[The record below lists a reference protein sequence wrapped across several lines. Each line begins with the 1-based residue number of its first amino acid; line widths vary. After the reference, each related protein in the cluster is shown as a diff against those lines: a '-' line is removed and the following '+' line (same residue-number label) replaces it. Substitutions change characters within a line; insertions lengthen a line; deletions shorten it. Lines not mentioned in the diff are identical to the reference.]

1 MEDLDNRPQL
11 TSWKAI
17 ASYLGRD
24 IRTCLR
30 WEKNLGLP
38 IHRID
43 PESPKSR
50 VYAFQAELD
59 EWLRQTNLN
68 KIAKQKKP
76 LRSGFWKKILSFG
89 ILVLVIAAGLIVIFL
104 KKYLGSSEPADFH
117 IAGST
122 LVILNEKGKELWHY
136 DTGLENLAEENSYRA
151 NFQFKRTNDY
161 AVGHQL
167 PNLMIKDMNS
177 DGKIEVLF
185 STQTKDEMGE
195 GELICFNDR
204 GTELWRFK
212 AGREMTFGS
221 MVYSDD
227 YRICGFD
234 TCDID
239 QDGSLEIFVSS
250 LQNPHWPT
258 QLVSLSS
265 RGQVLGEYWNSGHLS
280 EFTFL
285 DLDRDGKM
293 EIIFSGL
300 NNEYQ
305 KGCLVV
311 FEVDNI
317 QGSSPQMEDE
327 FTCPALGR
335 GSEKFYILFP
345 RTDVDLI
352 AHPVEAIC
360 RIDILKNRHLS
371 LSTAI
376 SKIIF
381 ILSPDLSLENVVF
394 SHGFMQL
401 HKEGVRAGKIKSI
414 LDEKYRENLMR
425 GILYYDGQ
433 GWLSTPTPLRV
444 PGAQ

>member
-1 MEDLDNRPQL
+1 MDNPPNSDRL
-11 TSWKAI
+11 SSWKEI

-30 WEKNLGLP
+30 WDKNLGLP
-38 IHRID
+38 IHRVD

-50 VYAFQAELD
+50 VYAFKADLD
-59 EWLRQTNLN
+59 EWLRQASLN
-68 KIAKQKKP
+68 KTEKQESP
-76 LRSGFWKKILSFG
+76 PRLGFWRKLLYLGVPILG
-89 ILVLVIAAGLIVIFL
+89 IAAALLWIAL
-104 KKYLGSSEPADFH
+104 NKYRGPVEPADFH
-117 IAGST
+117 IKKSV
-122 LVILNEKGKELWHY
+122 LVILNEKGKEIWRY
-136 DTGLENLAEENSYRA
+136 DTGLRNLAEENSYRS
-151 NFQFKRTNDY
+151 NFQFRRMDNSR
-161 AVGHQL
+161 VGHQL
-167 PNLMIKDMNS
+167 PYLMIKDINA

-204 GTELWRFK
+204 GGELWRFP
-212 AGREMTFGS
+212 AGREMKFGS

-239 QDGSLEIFVSS
+239 NDGDLEIFVSS

-265 RGQVLGEYWNSGHLS
+265 RGEVLGEYWHSGHLS
-280 EFTFL
+280 EFAFD
-285 DLDRDGKM
+285 DLDKDGKM
-293 EIIFSGL
+293 EIIFAGL

-311 FEVDNI
+311 FEVDDI

-327 FTCPALGR
+327 YRCPELGK
-335 GSEKFYILFP
+335 GSERFYILFP

-352 AHPVEAIC
+352 AHPVEAVS
-360 RIDILKNRHLS
+360 RIDILKNGSLS

-376 SKIIF
+376 SKIMYV
-381 ILSPDLSLENVVF
+381 LSPELTLENVVIT
-394 SHGFMQL
+394 HGFIQL
-401 HKEGVRAGKIKSI
+401 HNEGVLAGKLSST
-414 LDEKYRENLMR
+414 LDEKYQESVKN
-425 GILYYDGQ
+425 GVLYYDGQ
-433 GWLSTPTPLRV
+433 GWVSKRTPCRRPSDN
-444 PGAQ
+444 